1 MTSTTDVSPI
11 INDYLYHRSS
21 IRIVQVP
28 VEDFFK
34 SAQAG
39 TILVVRGL
47 TERDYW
53 EGIKLIQGKQYTVM
67 LETEYEDKCQDDI
80 GTMFHTD
87 VYKTFN
93 PLTKAYMVRVPLP
106 Y

>member
-1 MTSTTDVSPI
+1 MIV
-11 INDYLYHRSS
+11 NDYLYHRDS

-28 VEDFFK
+28 VEDFFN
-34 SAQAG
+34 AIQID

-47 TERDYW
+47 DERDYW
-53 EGIKLIQGKQYTVM
+53 EGMKLIQGKEYTVM
-67 LETEYEDKCQDDI
+67 LETEYVDACGDNLAI
-80 GTMFHTD
+80 MFHTD

-93 PLTKAYMVRVPLP
+93 PLTKAYMVKVPLP